1 MVDRMSLPIIDEALT
16 AYTKG
21 ELPPEARLRIEQ
33 VLGHDPEAAARV
45 GMLRRQRQAGRASHG
60 RRSRG
65 ASKTDHISFDPT
77 MV

>member
-33 VLGHDPEAAARV
+33 A
-45 GMLRRQRQAGRASHG
+45 LRRQRQAERASHG